1 MLSRR
6 YKTSIATICV
16 SLTAL
21 VLFAGIA
28 AACEGGGGGGC
39 EVAPAASTGEAT
51 SITSNSATLNGTVNP
66 NGCETTYIFEYGR
79 SSEGYP
85 NSVEGQA
92 GNGTSPK
99 SVSTSSPLG
108 LEPSTSYHFRLSATN
123 SKGTTTGTS
132 VPFTTTPACSKPTVT
147 TESASFIMSD
157 KAFLNGKITP
167 NCSTEYTF
175 EYGLAGSGTYEKL
188 TGTISAFGPFSVSR
202 EASGL
207 QANKLYTF
215 RLSASNTAGK
225 TDGSFLNFTT
235 QPKYVAMGDSYSA
248 GTGTGTSYEPGN
260 SGTCHR
266 TTKAY
271 PYLLHNAHPDWG
283 YVSVACEGAETTELV
298 KSQAKSLTKDTTW
311 VTYTVGGN
319 DAGFHDV
326 LTVCAPPETVDCMAV
341 LATEESFIEKT
352 LPIRLDEVNNKIKA
366 EAPSA
371 KVIVLAYP
379 HIFNGE
385 DCNTLT
391 FFDKGE
397 MEKMNALVDLVD
409 KKLSEAA
416 TRAGPNFKFT
426 DVRTEFNGHAV
437 CDPPGIGTGEEWIN
451 GLSNPINESY
461 HPKIIGHE
469 KGYFKVVK
477 AVTG

>member
-1 MLSRR
+1 MS
-6 YKTSIATICV
+6 S
-16 SLTAL
+16 TAM

-28 AACEGGGGGGC
+28 AACSGGPESGC
-39 EVAPAASTGEAT
+39 TAPAVSTGAAT
-51 SITSNSATLNGTVNP
+51 SITSKSATMNGTVNP
-66 NGCETTYIFEYGR
+66 QGCETTYVFEYGP
-79 SSEGYP
+79 SSGGYP
-85 NSVEGQA
+85 DSIESFA
-92 GNGTSPK
+92 GKGTSPK
-99 SVSTSSPLG
+99 SVSATTLPLQ
-108 LEPSTSYHFRLSATN
+108 PSTSYHFRLSATN
-123 SKGTTTGTS
+123 EGGTTKGGST
-132 VPFTTTPACSKPTVT
+132 PFTTPAACSKPTVT
-147 TESASFIMSD
+147 TEAASFITSD
-157 KAFLNGKITP
+157 KAFLNGKINP
-167 NCSTEYTF
+167 FGCSASYTF
-175 EYGLAGSGTYEKL
+175 EYGLAGSGTLTKL
-188 TGTISAFGPFSVSR
+188 TGSISGLGPFSVFK

-215 RLSASNTAGK
+215 RLSASTSEGGK

-235 QPKYVAMGDSYSA
+235 KPKYVALGDSYSA

-266 TTKAY
+266 TTRAY

-283 YVSVACEGAETTELV
+283 YASVTCEGAETTELIN
-298 KSQAKSLTKDTTW
+298 SQAKNLTKDTTW

-326 LTVCAPPETVDCMAV
+326 LTVCAPLETVNCTAV
-341 LATEESFIEKT
+341 LATEEGFIQKT

-391 FFDKGE
+391 FFDAGE
-397 MEKMNALVDLVD
+397 MGKMNALVDLVD

-451 GLSNPINESY
+451 GLSTPVNESY